1 MKKLLALLLV
11 SLMLVGAVACGMNG
25 DDGKIPGDG
34 DPTNNGND
42 DDTNNTD
49 SNHNGSTDTN
59 NQGNNSGTT
68 DGNQSREGGS
78 GEGNTPSTPATY
90 ANAHELLAVIWAAY
104 GSDEKFPAMG
114 GDYDNVVENAPG
126 AFDLTHAEAAANID
140 SLISFPSDQIDQI
153 DSAASLIHSM
163 NANIF
168 TCGAFH
174 FKTSDAARGMAATIK
189 NHILTKQFICGT
201 PEKLLI
207 VHAPD
212 NYLIVAYGGAAA
224 LDPFL
229 TKTQSIITGCE
240 LLVDQALT

>member
-11 SLMLVGAVACGMNG
+11 SLMLVGVVACGMTG

-34 DPTNNGND
+34 DPTIDDNKDDAPGDEMNNND
-42 DDTNNTD
+42 NTNN
-49 SNHNGSTDTN
+49 N
-59 NQGNNSGTT
+59 NNDNNTT
-68 DGNQSREGGS
+68 DGNANGDA
-78 GEGNTPSTPATY
+78 PSTPATY

-126 AFDLTHAEAAANID
+126 AFDLAHADAAANID

-174 FKTSDAARGMAATIK
+174 FKTPDAARGMAATIK

-201 PEKLLI
+201 PEKVAILY
-207 VHAPD
+207 APD
-212 NYLIVAYGGAAA
+212 NYLIVAYGGGAA

-229 TKTQSIITGCE
+229 AKARDVVTGCE

>member
-11 SLMLVGAVACGMNG
+11 SLMLVGVVACGMTG

-34 DPTNNGND
+34 DPTIDDNKNDSPGDEMNNND
-42 DDTNNTD
+42 N
-49 SNHNGSTDTN
+49 
-59 NQGNNSGTT
+59 GNNSNNNHDNTN
-68 DGNQSREGGS
+68 GNANGDAA
-78 GEGNTPSTPATY
+78 NTPATY

-126 AFDLTHAEAAANID
+126 AFDLAHADAAANID
-140 SLISFPSDQIDQI
+140 SLISFPSDKIDQI

-174 FKTSDAARGMAATIK
+174 FKTPDAARGMAATIK

-201 PEKLLI
+201 PEKVTILY
-207 VHAPD
+207 APD
-212 NYLIVAYGGAAA
+212 NYLIVAYGGGAA

-229 TKTQSIITGCE
+229 SKAQTMITGSE